1 MFKFDLKKG
10 CHHVDIFDE
19 YQTYLGFRSGFRSV
33 FTVIPFELSAAPFVF
48 TKMVRPLIRY
58 WRLHAIRI
66 AYFFKNGLGTEFEFS
81 KSETTSKFVLNTL
94 VNAGFVTNKEKP
106 AWEPIK
112 ILAWLGISVNF
123 NKRCLYVS
131 KECI

>member
-66 AYFFKNGLGTEFEFS
+66 ACFFKNGLGIEFEFS

-94 VNAGFVTNKEKP
+94 VNAGLLQ
-106 AWEPIK
+106 IK
-112 ILAWLGISVNF
+112 KNQFGN
-123 NKRCLYVS
+123 
-131 KECI
+131 

>member
-10 CHHVDIFDE
+10 CHHVDIFNE
-19 YQTYLGFRSGFRSV
+19 YQTYLGFSWKINQQTHYSV
-33 FTVIPFELSAAPFVF
+33 FTVIPFGLSAAPFVF
-48 TKMVRPLIRY
+48 TKMVRPLIKY

-66 AYFFKNGLGTEFEFS
+66 ACFLKNDLGIEFKFS

-112 ILAWLGISVNF
+112 ILA
-123 NKRCLYVS
+123 
-131 KECI
+131 